1 MAKQKTEKTKQVV
14 RNSSSVFATGNNQ
27 FYAIIVFAFS
37 FIIYFNTVFND
48 YNLDDELVTQN
59 HRLTSKGFA
68 AIPEIFSSPY
78 YQDESGYKYEYRPL
92 VLVSFAI
99 EHALFGEHAWLS
111 HLINVLLY
119 SLMCVLL
126 LKVLQ
131 KLLSGYSILFP
142 FFITLLF
149 AAHPVH
155 TEVVASIKNR
165 DEIMAV
171 GFALLS
177 LLFAWQCITT
187 NRKILLVPVVLF
199 FIAGILSK
207 TSTITFA
214 LIIPLL
220 LVVFTDVKPISLLPV
235 VLAVAIPATLF
246 ARLQLVLQQIILL
259 TVLILAPYFFYT
271 IKHLPRIWQELS
283 AYLATFVSSAKETPT
298 IGNQFA
304 IDPAFYKNIRPLIL
318 PLAAIIISTVLSAI
332 GYWYG
337 QCWLAVLPLSVLSLL
352 FVFARNEIKILL
364 VVPLV
369 LLTLLS
375 VPLFSGKILA
385 TEAVLI
391 VLLFALLLSGN
402 KAYRL
407 QALILYIIYTIFC
420 LYFKQS
426 AFFVVGLGFL
436 PFLNK
441 RFRPALAIF
450 LVLGL
455 ALYGFSVYNT
465 VASGK
470 PVTLKLLAL
479 PLILAGATAIWKEKY
494 LLTAKAASLLIP
506 IVTLAYFLLQPPV
519 KGNLA
524 FDVKNSYYKAS
535 NITAADPTPVQAV
548 RPLVY
553 MEAPVT
559 AKDPLSIR
567 LGTSLIILASY
578 VKLVCLPYPLSFY
591 YGYAVIT
598 PTNISEPLAVFSLIL
613 HFLLL
618 AIALAILRR
627 HPIPA
632 SGLLVYLTSIVVF
645 ANLVTPIPGLMGDRF
660 LFIPSIGFCIVLTWA
675 LLQLFKQADNLPAS
689 VQQLNKPF
697 AYTLFTILILYSGL
711 TIARNRDWKDRIA
724 LFRKDIAAVEQSA
737 QAHNLLALHLFISSN
752 KEADRNKQ
760 DELRKEAA
768 THFAR
773 ALEIYP
779 RFLNASFDYA
789 RLLEAMGRYDDA
801 LKAYQQTTAIDTNFT
816 SPYFSMGIIYQ
827 NLEQYDRAVKCYEKY
842 LSNHLKEEVAYA
854 NLSFAYYKLG
864 QYEKSIEISRRSI
877 AANPANSFN
886 PTVNIAK
893 TYLKM
898 QANDSALYYFE
909 QAQKLNP
916 TDPNTAQFI
925 EQLRSKN
932 NK

>member
-1 MAKQKTEKTKQVV
+1 MAKQKTEKTKPAA
-14 RNSSSVFATGNNQ
+14 RISSSNFIAIGSEQ
-27 FYAIIVFAFS
+27 FYAIIIFAFS
-37 FIIYFNTVFND
+37 FILYFNTAFND

-126 LKVLQ
+126 LKVLH
-131 KLLSGYSILFP
+131 KLLSGYSTLFP
-142 FFITLLF
+142 FLITLLF

-177 LLFAWQCITT
+177 LLFAWQYITT

-207 TSTITFA
+207 TSAITFA
-214 LIIPLL
+214 IITPLL
-220 LVVFTDVKPISLLPV
+220 LVVFTNAKPISLLPV
-235 VLAVAIPATLF
+235 VLAIVIPATLF

-259 TVLILAPYFFYT
+259 LLLTLAPYFFYA
-271 IKHLPRIWQELS
+271 IKHLPDLWQQFSTYFSTL
-283 AYLATFVSSAKETPT
+283 FSSGKETPT
-298 IGNQFA
+298 INIQ
-304 IDPAFYKNIRPLIL
+304 PVVNTAFYKNTRQLIL
-318 PLAAIIISTVLSAI
+318 PLATIIICTALSVI
-332 GYWYG
+332 GFKYG
-337 QCWLAVLPLSVLSLL
+337 QLWLAILPLSVLSLL
-352 FVFARNEIKILL
+352 FVFTRNEIKALLILPLSLLAL
-364 VVPLV
+364 VSL
-369 LLTLLS
+369 
-375 VPLFSGKILA
+375 PLFSGKILA
-385 TEAVLI
+385 TESVLI
-391 VLLFALLLSGN
+391 VLLFALFLSGN
-402 KAYRL
+402 KIYRIQVL
-407 QALILYIIYTIFC
+407 VVYAIYTLFC

-426 AFFVVGLGFL
+426 AFFVAGLFFL
-436 PFLNK
+436 PFLNN
-441 RFRPALAIF
+441 RFRPAMALL
-450 LVLGL
+450 LVICL

-465 VASGK
+465 IASGK
-470 PVTLKLLAL
+470 PITLKLLAL
-479 PLILAGATAIWKEKY
+479 PLIIAGAIAIWKGKY
-494 LLTAKAASLLIP
+494 ELTAKAAGLLIP
-506 IVTLAYFLLQPPV
+506 LVTLAYFILQPPV

-524 FDVKNSYYKAS
+524 FDVKNSYYMAS
-535 NITAADPTPVQAV
+535 KIAAADPTPVQAV

-559 AKDPLSIR
+559 VKDPLSIR
-567 LGTSLIILASY
+567 FGTSLVILANY
-578 VKLVCLPYPLSFY
+578 AKLICLPYPLSFY

-598 PTNISEPLAVFSLIL
+598 PTNISQPLAVFSLTL
-613 HFLLL
+613 HLLLL
-618 AIALAILRR
+618 AIAIATLRR
-627 HPIPA
+627 YPVPA
-632 SGLLVYLTSIVVF
+632 AGLLLYLLSIVVF
-645 ANLVTPIPGLMGDRF
+645 ANLATPIPGLMGDRF
-660 LFIPSIGFCIVLTWA
+660 LLIPSIGFCVVLTWV
-675 LLQLFKQADNLPAS
+675 LLQLFKQTDNLPALIK
-689 VQQLNKPF
+689 QLNKPF
-697 AYTLFTILILYSGL
+697 AYTLFTILIFYSGL
-711 TIARNRDWKDRIA
+711 TIARNRDWKDRIT
-724 LFRKDIAAVEQSA
+724 LFRKDIIAVEQSA

-760 DELRKEAA
+760 NELRKEAA
-768 THFAR
+768 THFER

-801 LKAYQQTTAIDTNFT
+801 LKAYKQTTTIDSNFT

-827 NLEQYDRAVKCYEKY
+827 NLEQFDRAAACYEKY

-877 AANPANSFN
+877 EANPANSFN

-893 TYLKM
+893 TYFKI
-898 QANDSALYYFE
+898 QSNDSALYYFE
-909 QAQKLNP
+909 LAQKINP
-916 TDPNTAQFI
+916 ADINTARFI
-925 EQLRSKN
+925 EQLKSK
-932 NK
+932 KP